1 MSECVSP
8 FLSTYLE
15 LLTKRAVHDQYR
27 LFGCIRT
34 MANEQNLVSL
44 ATRSQR
50 ERTEIAKKGQ
60 PASVKARKENKL
72 IKDRILERM
81 QAKDW
86 DEYID
91 GIIARAK
98 ESKADAEFLRDTIG
112 ERPSD
117 KVELSVNDDSAKE
130 MNEYFA
136 RHSKTID

>member
-1 MSECVSP
+1 
-8 FLSTYLE
+8 
-15 LLTKRAVHDQYR
+15 
-27 LFGCIRT
+27 

-136 RHSKTID
+136 RHSKTTD